1 MKKLAVLF
9 ALVPVLAFGQVL
21 DNTGVEHNIADA
33 YLSAADSLHYL
44 GTVSLLERND
54 PTNHIDSLAL
64 VVSNQDSLRLDII
77 VGLVNEYG
85 VLTDSASI
93 VPEAGANG
101 YWIQYAAAGDMV
113 VYPWYIL
120 KASLKTLLSGARY
133 AKVWAHVY
141 AVGSEVAASGKKF
154 KVKAMKWE

>member
-1 MKKLAVLF
+1 MKKLMILF

-44 GTVSLLERND
+44 GTVSLLELKS
-54 PTNHIDSLAL
+54 PTDHIDSLAL
-64 VVSNQDSLRLDII
+64 VVSNEDSLRLDIV

-85 VLTDSASI
+85 DLTDSASV
-93 VPEAGANG
+93 VPEAGATG
-101 YWIQYAAAGDMV
+101 YWLQYAAAGDMV

-120 KASLKTLLSGARY
+120 KASLKTLAVGAKY
-133 AKVWAHVY
+133 MKVWANVY
-141 AVGSEVAASGKKF
+141 ALGSEVASHAKKF
-154 KVKAMKWE
+154 KVRAMKWE